1 MDQAESK
8 LEFVFGIDICVTPR
22 HMILNIEGK
31 VPGYRNEIVVAT
43 ADLTMGKNENI
54 NAQITPSD
62 HSNDTGEKGVVVL
75 QPQTLLENPT

>member
-1 MDQAESK
+1 M
-8 LEFVFGIDICVTPR
+8 TPR
-22 HMILNIEGK
+22 HMILNIERKIAGC
-31 VPGYRNEIVVAT
+31 RNEILVAK